1 MRAALQSAR
10 RSRPRQTLTQPPAQ
24 TPRQRADAPH
34 ATPIKTRTRSTK
46 ITSIKRA
53 RRRTTFSSSQTRQQ
67 YMRHRQLF
75 RHSRPTRPLTTSYAC
90 TNKHS
95 PHPANGRTANRGKR
109 TAQPP
114 RQLHISQILRRK
126 LPLQARIGLIQR
138 STDAEPSNTPRAR
151 NKPPPRRPIV
161 ENRQIVLYKNA
172 LFIKPL

>member
-1 MRAALQSAR
+1 MRAALPSAR
-10 RSRPRQTLTQPPAQ
+10 LSRPRQTRAQPPAPP
-24 TPRQRADAPH
+24 PRLRADAPH

-75 RHSRPTRPLTTSYAC
+75 RHGTSARPLTTSYAC
-90 TNKHS
+90 ANKHS
-95 PHPANGRTANRGKR
+95 PHPADGRTANRGKR
-109 TAQPP
+109 AAQLPQ
-114 RQLHISQILRRK
+114 QLHISQILRRK
-126 LPLQARIGLIQR
+126 LPRKTHSRLTQC